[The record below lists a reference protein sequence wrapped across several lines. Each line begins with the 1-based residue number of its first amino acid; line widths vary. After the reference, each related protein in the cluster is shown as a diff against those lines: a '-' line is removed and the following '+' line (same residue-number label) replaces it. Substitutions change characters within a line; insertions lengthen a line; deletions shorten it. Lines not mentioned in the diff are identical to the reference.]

1 MAWWNG
7 WLDGSRRRSRGA
19 HSGTGGVQSQLEPL
33 LDELEEARRDWKN
46 AHRHFEHAVGK
57 DQIDYAIFAI
67 EAAEKRY
74 EMLLR
79 RAKAMSLQSGLAMRA
94 QKRDEEAG

>member
-1 MAWWNG
+1 MDMLQRWSFMRTKGREQVEAE
-7 WLDGSRRRSRGA
+7 
-19 HSGTGGVQSQLEPL
+19 HETEEL
-33 LDELEEARRDWKN
+33 LKEIQEAKQDWIN
-46 AHRHFEHAVGK
+46 AKRHFEYAEGQ

-79 RAKAMSLQSGLAMRA
+79 HAKRLAV
-94 QKRDEEAG
+94 KKHGYEGSEAG

>member
-1 MAWWNG
+1 MDILQRWSLMREKGKAREAAE
-7 WLDGSRRRSRGA
+7 LQAES
-19 HSGTGGVQSQLEPL
+19 L
-33 LDELEEARRDWKN
+33 LQEIQEAQQDWAN
-46 AHRHFEHAVGK
+46 AKRHFEYAEGQ

-79 RAKAMSLQSGLAMRA
+79 HAKRLSVKKSGFRGS
-94 QKRDEEAG
+94 EAG

>member
-1 MAWWNG
+1 M
-7 WLDGSRRRSRGA
+7 D
-19 HSGTGGVQSQLEPL
+19 L
-33 LDELEEARRDWKN
+33 LHRWSSMREKGKEREAADQQAESLLQEIQEAQQDWVN
-46 AHRHFEHAVGK
+46 ATRHFEYAEGQ

-79 RAKAMSLQSGLAMRA
+79 HAKRLSVAKPGFKSS
-94 QKRDEEAG
+94 EAG

>member
-1 MAWWNG
+1 MDMLQRWSFMRTKG
-7 WLDGSRRRSRGA
+7 RER
-19 HSGTGGVQSQLEPL
+19 
-33 LDELEEARRDWKN
+33 EEAEQQTEELLKEIQEAKQDWIN
-46 AHRHFEHAVGK
+46 AKRHFEYAEGQ

-79 RAKAMSLQSGLAMRA
+79 HAKRLAVKKSGY
-94 QKRDEEAG
+94 EGSEAG